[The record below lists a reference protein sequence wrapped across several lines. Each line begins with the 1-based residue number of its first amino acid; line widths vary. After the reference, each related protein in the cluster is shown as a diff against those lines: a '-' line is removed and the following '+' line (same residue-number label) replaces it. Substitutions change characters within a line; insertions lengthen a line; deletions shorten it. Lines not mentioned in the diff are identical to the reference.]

1 MPTSLIQCGAP
12 SAAQLTRTT
21 ARSRR
26 LTTVGGYAL
35 GMPIALIALWR
46 TGMTAAVPAGLGL
59 TAVARSDQA
68 THRFS
73 LRELRVLALIVAL
86 CIVLDTARSSDWRQW
101 GITLAV
107 GGLTVLAVLLFWL
120 TTSAVAFGDVV
131 LVAFALPVPASVSP
145 RAVGT
150 MLFVALVA
158 AGGTGVIQ
166 RVRRTT
172 ISATDGVAL
181 GPALLAGWVV
191 GVMVG

>member
-1 MPTSLIQCGAP
+1 MPTSLIKRGAP
-12 SAAQLTRTT
+12 SAAHLTRTT

-26 LTTVGGYAL
+26 LTAVGGYAL
-35 GMPIALIALWR
+35 GMPIALVALWR

-59 TAVARSDQA
+59 TTVARSDLA

-73 LRELRVLALIVAL
+73 LRVLRALAPIVAL
-86 CIVLDTARSSDWRQW
+86 CMVLDAARSSDWRQL
-101 GITLAV
+101 GVTLAV
-107 GGLTVLAVLLFWL
+107 GGLTVLAVLLLWL
-120 TTSAVAFGDVV
+120 TTRVVAFGDVV
-131 LVAFALPVPASVSP
+131 LVAFALPVTASVSP

-150 MLFVALVA
+150 MLVVAIVA
-158 AGGTGVIQ
+158 AGGTGVVQ

-181 GPALLAGWVV
+181 GPGLLAGWVV